1 MQNQNNIFPAIFVQ
15 FNITQCP
22 MTQNAV
28 MLITKGKSVILKEFT
43 INFMRQN
50 WKYNSIFDVK
60 VSQD

>member
-1 MQNQNNIFPAIFVQ
+1 
-15 FNITQCP
+15 